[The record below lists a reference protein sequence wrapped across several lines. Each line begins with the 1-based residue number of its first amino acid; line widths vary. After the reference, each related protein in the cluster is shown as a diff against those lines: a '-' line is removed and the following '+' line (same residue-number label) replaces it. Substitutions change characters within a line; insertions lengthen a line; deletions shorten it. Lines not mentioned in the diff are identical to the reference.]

1 MKRICKIILSTGS
14 PQLFQSTYQSSLWPL
29 KKRGPFI
36 IIIKN
41 TATYEVPNKVATYL
55 SPRKNER
62 VRENTVTREILLLL
76 LVLTFQRQ
84 SEPFTGT
91 ESVIKFLRSIVLN
104 LKYPLEQWIIVWLL
118 EGDLPENEKN
128 LKKSNSQSRFYWIVF
143 YEVC

>member
-29 KKRGPFI
+29 KKEVI

-84 SEPFTGT
+84 SEPFAGT

-118 EGDLPENEKN
+118 EGDLSEKEKK